1 MKFLLKPVLALAALV
16 MVTSGAKAQD
26 TLRVTLK
33 EAIQI
38 ALSDNPTIKVADQ
51 EIELKKE
58 ANREV
63 LYGLLPEVSLVGSFN
78 HTIEKQSF
86 AMMGQVM
93 RVGTLNNASGG
104 VTASL
109 PVFVPA
115 LYQSMKLT
123 KTDVQLALE
132 KARSSRLDMVNQVT
146 KAFYQ
151 LLLAQDSYEVLQKSY
166 KQSEDNFNVVN
177 AKYEQGSVSEY
188 DKISA
193 DVQMR
198 SLKPTL
204 VSAGNGVNLAML
216 QLKVLLGMES
226 EMPVA
231 VVGNLKD
238 YEMAMFTR
246 QAQPQPADIVGGNT
260 TLRQLELN
268 KDMLQ
273 RNLKLKYTNFMPSL
287 ELSFQYMY
295 TSMSENWRI
304 ADYKWNPYSTLGLSL
319 SIPLFKGGNFSQVK
333 QAKLQLKQLDQT
345 RINTERQLK
354 MQAQSYL
361 DNMAASTEQVVSN
374 KEAVLQAEKGR
385 TIAEKRYEVGRGTIL
400 ELNSS
405 EVALT
410 QAKLTYNQSIYD
422 YLVAKANLD
431 LVMGV
436 EDVINVE
443 EEKKAETTAAET
455 VIEKPTVKLATVTS
469 RDVEQIGEFT
479 ATVEAEA
486 KNNIAPTAPGR
497 ISQIFVEVGDYV
509 RKGQKLVQMD
519 AANLTQLKLQ
529 LDNQETEFKRV
540 DELYKVGGASK
551 AEWDAAKTNLDVR
564 KSAYN
569 NLLENT
575 QLVSPLNGVVTARNF
590 DNGDLYTSTQMPVL
604 VVEQIAPVKL
614 MVNVSEPNFPK
625 VSKGMPVT
633 VKLDVY
639 EGEAFEGKVSL
650 VYPTIDAATHT
661 FPVEITLANANQRVR
676 PGMFARVTMNFG
688 TKNHVVVPDMAI
700 VKRAGSGDR
709 YVYVYNNGKV
719 SYNKVEL
726 GRRIGTEYELI
737 SGVDNNSQVVIAGQT
752 RLADGVEV
760 EVIQ

>member
-1 MKFLLKPVLALAALV
+1 MKPVLACMLLALV
-16 MVTSGAKAQD
+16 AMNAQAQD
-26 TLRVTLK
+26 TLRISLK

-38 ALSDNPTIKVADQ
+38 ALSENPTIKVADQ
-51 EIELKKE
+51 EIQLKKE

-63 LYGLLPEVSLVGSFN
+63 IWGLLPEVSLVGSFN

-86 AMMGQVM
+86 AIMGQVM
-93 RVGTLNNASGG
+93 RVGTMNNASGG

-109 PVFVPA
+109 PVFAPA

-123 KTDVQLALE
+123 KADVQLAME

-177 AKYEQGSVSEY
+177 AKFQQGSVSEY

-198 SLKPTL
+198 SLKPSV

-226 EMPVA
+226 NIPVI
-231 VVGNLKD
+231 VDGNLKD

-260 TLRQLELN
+260 TLRQLDMN
-268 KDMLQ
+268 YDMLQ
-273 RNLKLKYTNFMPSL
+273 RNLKLKYTNFMPNL
-287 ELSFQYMY
+287 ALSFQFMY
-295 TSMSENWRI
+295 TSMSENWKVF
-304 ADYKWNPYSTLGLSL
+304 DYTWTPYSTVGLSL

-333 QAKLQLKQLDQT
+333 QAKLQLKQLDMT

-410 QAKLTYNQSIYD
+410 QAQLTYNQSIYD
-422 YLVAKANLD
+422 YLVAKADLD

-436 EDVINVE
+436 EDVIN
-443 EEKKAETTAAET
+443 TTKE
-455 VIEKPTVKLATVTS
+455 
-469 RDVEQIGEFT
+469 
-479 ATVEAEA
+479 
-486 KNNIAPTAPGR
+486 
-497 ISQIFVEVGDYV
+497 
-509 RKGQKLVQMD
+509 
-519 AANLTQLKLQ
+519 
-529 LDNQETEFKRV
+529 
-540 DELYKVGGASK
+540 
-551 AEWDAAKTNLDVR
+551 
-564 KSAYN
+564 
-569 NLLENT
+569 
-575 QLVSPLNGVVTARNF
+575 
-590 DNGDLYTSTQMPVL
+590 
-604 VVEQIAPVKL
+604 
-614 MVNVSEPNFPK
+614 
-625 VSKGMPVT
+625 
-633 VKLDVY
+633 
-639 EGEAFEGKVSL
+639 
-650 VYPTIDAATHT
+650 
-661 FPVEITLANANQRVR
+661 
-676 PGMFARVTMNFG
+676 
-688 TKNHVVVPDMAI
+688 
-700 VKRAGSGDR
+700 
-709 YVYVYNNGKV
+709 
-719 SYNKVEL
+719 
-726 GRRIGTEYELI
+726 
-737 SGVDNNSQVVIAGQT
+737 
-752 RLADGVEV
+752 
-760 EVIQ
+760 

>member
-1 MKFLLKPVLALAALV
+1 MKFFKKPVLACMLLTFVAMNAQ
-16 MVTSGAKAQD
+16 AQD
-26 TLRVTLK
+26 TLRISLQ

-38 ALSDNPTIKVADQ
+38 ALSENPTIKVADQ
-51 EIELKKE
+51 EIQLKKE

-63 LYGLLPEVSLVGSFN
+63 IWGLIPEVSLVGNFN

-86 AMMGQVM
+86 AIMGEVM
-93 RVGTLNNASGG
+93 RVGTMNNVSGG

-109 PVFVPA
+109 PVFAPA

-123 KTDVQLALE
+123 KTDVKLAME

-177 AKYEQGSVSEY
+177 AKFQQGSVSEY

-198 SLKPTL
+198 SLKPSV

-226 EMPVA
+226 NIPVI
-231 VVGNLKD
+231 VDGNLKD

-260 TLRQLELN
+260 TLRQLDMN
-268 KDMLQ
+268 YDMLQ
-273 RNLKLKYTNFMPSL
+273 RNLKLKYTNFMPNL
-287 ELSFQYMY
+287 ALSFQFMY
-295 TSMSENWRI
+295 TSMSENWRVF
-304 ADYKWNPYSTLGLSL
+304 DYTWTPYSTVGLSL

-333 QAKLQLKQLDQT
+333 QAKLQLKQLDMT

-410 QAKLTYNQSIYD
+410 QAQLTYNQSIYD
-422 YLVAKANLD
+422 YLVAKADLD

-436 EDVINVE
+436 EDVIN
-443 EEKKAETTAAET
+443 TTKE
-455 VIEKPTVKLATVTS
+455 
-469 RDVEQIGEFT
+469 
-479 ATVEAEA
+479 
-486 KNNIAPTAPGR
+486 
-497 ISQIFVEVGDYV
+497 
-509 RKGQKLVQMD
+509 
-519 AANLTQLKLQ
+519 
-529 LDNQETEFKRV
+529 
-540 DELYKVGGASK
+540 
-551 AEWDAAKTNLDVR
+551 
-564 KSAYN
+564 
-569 NLLENT
+569 
-575 QLVSPLNGVVTARNF
+575 
-590 DNGDLYTSTQMPVL
+590 
-604 VVEQIAPVKL
+604 
-614 MVNVSEPNFPK
+614 
-625 VSKGMPVT
+625 
-633 VKLDVY
+633 
-639 EGEAFEGKVSL
+639 
-650 VYPTIDAATHT
+650 
-661 FPVEITLANANQRVR
+661 
-676 PGMFARVTMNFG
+676 
-688 TKNHVVVPDMAI
+688 
-700 VKRAGSGDR
+700 
-709 YVYVYNNGKV
+709 
-719 SYNKVEL
+719 
-726 GRRIGTEYELI
+726 
-737 SGVDNNSQVVIAGQT
+737 
-752 RLADGVEV
+752 
-760 EVIQ
+760 

>member
-1 MKFLLKPVLALAALV
+1 MKPVLACMLLAFVA
-16 MVTSGAKAQD
+16 MNAQAQD
-26 TLRVTLK
+26 TLRISLE

-38 ALSDNPTIKVADQ
+38 ALSENPTIKVADQ
-51 EIELKKE
+51 EIQLKKE

-63 LYGLLPEVSLVGSFN
+63 IWGLLPEVSLVGSFN

-86 AMMGQVM
+86 AIMGQVM
-93 RVGTLNNASGG
+93 RVGTMNNASGG

-109 PVFVPA
+109 PVFAPA

-123 KTDVQLALE
+123 KADVQLAME

-177 AKYEQGSVSEY
+177 AKFQQGSVSEY

-198 SLKPTL
+198 SLKPSV

-226 EMPVA
+226 DIPLIVD
-231 VVGNLKD
+231 GNLKD

-260 TLRQLELN
+260 TLRQLDMN
-268 KDMLQ
+268 YDMLQ
-273 RNLKLKYTNFMPSL
+273 RNLKLKYTNFMPNL
-287 ELSFQYMY
+287 ALSFQFMY
-295 TSMSENWRI
+295 TSMSENWKVF
-304 ADYKWNPYSTLGLSL
+304 DYTWTPYSTVGLSL

-333 QAKLQLKQLDQT
+333 QAKLQLKQLDMT

-410 QAKLTYNQSIYD
+410 QAQLTYNQSIYD
-422 YLVAKANLD
+422 YLVAKADLD

-436 EDVINVE
+436 EDVIN
-443 EEKKAETTAAET
+443 TTKE
-455 VIEKPTVKLATVTS
+455 
-469 RDVEQIGEFT
+469 
-479 ATVEAEA
+479 
-486 KNNIAPTAPGR
+486 
-497 ISQIFVEVGDYV
+497 
-509 RKGQKLVQMD
+509 
-519 AANLTQLKLQ
+519 
-529 LDNQETEFKRV
+529 
-540 DELYKVGGASK
+540 
-551 AEWDAAKTNLDVR
+551 
-564 KSAYN
+564 
-569 NLLENT
+569 
-575 QLVSPLNGVVTARNF
+575 
-590 DNGDLYTSTQMPVL
+590 
-604 VVEQIAPVKL
+604 
-614 MVNVSEPNFPK
+614 
-625 VSKGMPVT
+625 
-633 VKLDVY
+633 
-639 EGEAFEGKVSL
+639 
-650 VYPTIDAATHT
+650 
-661 FPVEITLANANQRVR
+661 
-676 PGMFARVTMNFG
+676 
-688 TKNHVVVPDMAI
+688 
-700 VKRAGSGDR
+700 
-709 YVYVYNNGKV
+709 
-719 SYNKVEL
+719 
-726 GRRIGTEYELI
+726 
-737 SGVDNNSQVVIAGQT
+737 
-752 RLADGVEV
+752 
-760 EVIQ
+760 

>member
-1 MKFLLKPVLALAALV
+1 MKFLLKPVLALAVLA
-16 MVTSGAKAQD
+16 MTATGAKAQD
-26 TLRVTLK
+26 TLRISLK

-38 ALSDNPTIKVADQ
+38 ALSENPTVKVADQ
-51 EIELKKE
+51 EIQLKKE

-63 LYGLLPEVSLVGSFN
+63 IWGLLPEVSLVGSFN

-93 RVGTLNNASGG
+93 RVGTMNNASGG

-151 LLLAQDSYEVLQKSY
+151 LLLAQDSYEVLKKSY
-166 KQSEDNFNVVN
+166 KQSEDNYNIVV
-177 AKYEQGSVSEY
+177 AKFEQGKVSEY

-198 SLKPTL
+198 SLKPTV

-216 QLKVLLGMES
+216 QLKVLMGMES
-226 EMPVA
+226 SIPVA

-246 QAQPQPADIVGGNT
+246 QAQPQPENIVGGNT
-260 TLRQLELN
+260 TLRQLDLN
-268 KDMLQ
+268 YDMLQ
-273 RNLKLKYTNFMPSL
+273 RNLKMKYTNFMPTL
-287 ELSFQYMY
+287 ALSFQYMY

-304 ADYKWNPYSTLGLSL
+304 FHYKWNPYATVGLSL

-333 QAKLQLKQLDQT
+333 QAKLQLKQMDLT

-361 DNMAASTEQVVSN
+361 NNMSASTEQVVSN

-410 QAKLTYNQSIYD
+410 QAQLTYNQSIYD
-422 YLVAKANLD
+422 YLVAKADLD

-436 EDVINVE
+436 EDMIQTE
-443 EEKKAETTAAET
+443 E
-455 VIEKPTVKLATVTS
+455 
-469 RDVEQIGEFT
+469 
-479 ATVEAEA
+479 
-486 KNNIAPTAPGR
+486 
-497 ISQIFVEVGDYV
+497 
-509 RKGQKLVQMD
+509 
-519 AANLTQLKLQ
+519 
-529 LDNQETEFKRV
+529 
-540 DELYKVGGASK
+540 
-551 AEWDAAKTNLDVR
+551 
-564 KSAYN
+564 
-569 NLLENT
+569 
-575 QLVSPLNGVVTARNF
+575 
-590 DNGDLYTSTQMPVL
+590 
-604 VVEQIAPVKL
+604 
-614 MVNVSEPNFPK
+614 
-625 VSKGMPVT
+625 
-633 VKLDVY
+633 
-639 EGEAFEGKVSL
+639 
-650 VYPTIDAATHT
+650 
-661 FPVEITLANANQRVR
+661 
-676 PGMFARVTMNFG
+676 
-688 TKNHVVVPDMAI
+688 
-700 VKRAGSGDR
+700 
-709 YVYVYNNGKV
+709 
-719 SYNKVEL
+719 NK
-726 GRRIGTEYELI
+726 
-737 SGVDNNSQVVIAGQT
+737 
-752 RLADGVEV
+752 
-760 EVIQ
+760 